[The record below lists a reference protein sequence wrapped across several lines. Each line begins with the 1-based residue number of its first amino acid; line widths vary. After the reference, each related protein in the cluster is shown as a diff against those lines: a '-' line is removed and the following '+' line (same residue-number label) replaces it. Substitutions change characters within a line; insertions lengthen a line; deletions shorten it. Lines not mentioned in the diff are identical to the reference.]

1 MSPPEQKETTVLDN
15 NVKEGE
21 IDIKQLALEG
31 YYFEF
36 PEKKY
41 PKLPVFEHKDV
52 GHLADPKKA
61 SLFDNATKVFDLTPN
76 IGTEIHGIQ
85 LNQLTDQQKNDLGL
99 LIAERGVVF
108 FRDQKINPY
117 EGKELGSYYGP
128 LHIHNVGGHPPGLEE
143 VLPIYYE
150 TFIAASQQISTP
162 RNSLTKEPLM
172 VGWHSDV
179 SYELQPPGFTFL
191 KIDILPGESGGDTIW
206 SSGYAAYDR
215 LSPELQKRIE
225 GLEAVHSGKEQAA
238 GAAAFGHTVRR
249 EDVEHI
255 HPLVRTHPVTKL
267 KALYVQPGFTRRIVG
282 LNKHES
288 DSLLQLLYD
297 HIAGGYD
304 FHVRFK
310 WTEDTVAVWDNR
322 VTSHVAIFDYL
333 DSSEQRR
340 HGWRITTQAERPYFD
355 PESKSQKQVREEK
368 RKQASV

>member
-15 NVKEGE
+15 TVEE
-21 IDIKQLALEG
+21 QIDIKQLALQG

-61 SLFDNATKVFDLTPN
+61 SLLDNATKVFDLTPN

-85 LNQLTDQQKNDLGL
+85 LNQLTNQQKNDLGL

-128 LHIHNVGGHPPGLEE
+128 LHIHNVGGLFEPIPE
-143 VLPIYYE
+143 VLPIYYGKD
-150 TFIAASQQISTP
+150 IPANQY
-162 RNSLTKEPLM
+162 TKEFISRRTSD
-172 VGWHSDV
+172 GWHSDV

-238 GAAAFGHTVRR
+238 GAASVGHTVRR

-310 WTEDTVAVWDNR
+310 WTEDAVAVWDNR

-333 DSSEQRR
+333 DGDQRR

-368 RKQASV
+368 RKQAAEQKN